1 MAGYDV
7 PNPPDGLMD
16 RIKDRLAEHQ
26 QKKRSRRRQLAIV
39 AAVILLFAIPAS
51 AYNIAREYRGFDS
64 GVRTAIENQ
73 EGIKLAK
80 SFRHEDWEIT
90 IEDAVWEENSLAV
103 TYALKGN
110 SYRLGALEIADGNDN
125 KINQGY
131 ALNGGQDGGTIDFH
145 NIDLG
150 SIEGDLVWLK
160 ILTIMR
166 NEFPPPIA
174 ASVQIKVTPAMKN
187 REYEEINKELA
198 VEQGT
203 YLLKDV
209 YFGRDDLRI
218 SYEFTPRAQ
227 YRELFSSDKRDL
239 LQPSVEFKS
248 GGQSYGYAVA
258 SMASGNDIFRGTLRF
273 NDVPIEKLKDFQLYV
288 IDNVVLVDW
297 KVPVPIQNK
306 ASVPLKL
313 AEVIELP
320 EGTLT
325 LTGMRQG
332 TKSTAIDFSFEP
344 AVGFENISSIW
355 LNGYLRANGK
365 YYHPHGFA
373 FTDHTPG
380 LSGTI
385 TFDPVCYDQVEE
397 LEFILGRIEYTY
409 GTNDVSV
416 TVLPSTVP
424 QRLEAPGSSFIIDQM
439 EHKDGKTVLH
449 ITFAKDNR
457 WYYDADFR
465 IKVPGAG
472 SLRVIWESEMGF
484 AQLIDEEELQEGL
497 QRLQDLVG
505 EYDGRLQYV
514 DLGQYVI
521 GKAIVVSGEY
531 EEVEVK
537 LSSLSTIRFSG
548 ESVKISIK

>member
-1 MAGYDV
+1 MAGYEV

-26 QKKRSRRRQLAIV
+26 QKKRSRRRQLTLV
-39 AAVILLFAIPAS
+39 AVVLLLFALPAS
-51 AYNIAREYRGFDS
+51 AYNIAREYWGFAS

-90 IEDAVWEENSLAV
+90 VDDAVWDDNSLAV

-110 SYRLGALEIADGNDN
+110 SYRLGALEIVDENDN
-125 KINQGY
+125 TISQGY
-131 ALNGGQDGGTIDFH
+131 ALSGGQDGGTINFH

-150 SIEGDLVWLK
+150 SIEGDLVWVR

-174 ASVQIKVTPAMKN
+174 ASVEIKVTPAMKN
-187 REYEEINKELA
+187 REYEEINTELA
-198 VEQGT
+198 VEQGN
-203 YLLKDV
+203 YLLKDI
-209 YFGRDDLRI
+209 YFSKDDIRI
-218 SYEFTPRAQ
+218 SYEFIPRSE
-227 YRELFSSDKRDL
+227 YWELYNSGKGDL
-239 LQPSVEFKS
+239 LQPSMELKS
-248 GGQSYGYAVA
+248 GGHSYGYAVV
-258 SMASGNDIFRGTLRF
+258 SMSSGNNVFRGTLRF
-273 NDVPIEKLKDFQLYV
+273 DDVPIEKLKDFHLNV
-288 IDNVVLVDW
+288 IDNVVLIDW

-306 ASVPLKL
+306 ASVSMKL

-320 EGTLT
+320 EGTLF

-355 LNGYLRANGK
+355 LNGYLRANGQ

-373 FTDHTPG
+373 FTGHTPG
-380 LSGTI
+380 LSGTV
-385 TFDPVCYDQVEE
+385 TFDPVRYDQVEE
-397 LEFILGRIEYTY
+397 MEFVLGRIEYTY
-409 GTNDVSV
+409 DTNDASV

-424 QRLEAPGSSFIIDQM
+424 QRFEAPGSSFIIDQM

-465 IKVPGAG
+465 IKVPGAS
-472 SLRVIWESEMGF
+472 SLRVIWESETGL
-484 AQLIDEEELQEGL
+484 AQLINEEELQEGL
-497 QRLQDLVG
+497 QRLRDLVG
-505 EYDGRLQYV
+505 EYDVELQYI
-514 DLGQYVI
+514 DLGQNVI
-521 GKAIVVSGEY
+521 GKDIVVGGEH
-531 EEVEVK
+531 EEVEINLVG
-537 LSSLSTIRFSG
+537 LSTFRYSG
-548 ESVKISIK
+548 ETVGIPLK